1 MSAFAVFAVGFTQA
15 EALNILLVLT
25 VVAVI
30 ASFGWGWLND
40 RIGPK
45 RTLLIVLA
53 TWAVGLGMLTLT
65 LEPVPFLVA
74 GALLG
79 AGLGGVAVT
88 DRLLLFRLTP
98 AARIGESL
106 GVYGLVGK
114 LSALIG
120 LPLYTNIVATLEP
133 QIGDGAYQIAIASLL
148 VILAVGVAFLIGV
161 PEGRAPADE
170 ADIVVA
176 IEPAIVPP
184 AEAIR

>member
-1 MSAFAVFAVGFTQA
+1 
-15 EALNILLVLT
+15 VL
-25 VVAVI
+25 

-45 RTLLIVLA
+45 RTLLIVLG
-53 TWAVGLGMLTLT
+53 TWAMGLTTLTLT
-65 LEPVPFLVA
+65 LDPVPFLIA

-79 AGLGGVAVT
+79 AGLGGVGVT
-88 DRLLLFRLTP
+88 DRLLLLRLTP
-98 AARIGESL
+98 PARVGESL

-120 LPLYTNIVATLEP
+120 LPLYTNIVAGLEP
-133 QIGDGAYQIAIASLL
+133 RLGDGAYQIAIASLL

-161 PEGRAPADE
+161 PEGRRPTEDDQVAAP
-170 ADIVVA
+170 

-184 AEAIR
+184 AEAVR